1 MSDEAQS
8 DRRPIATR
16 SAGWAI
22 WLTGVLAGRGVSAN
36 VISVIGMLACVVGGG
51 ALAMTARVG
60 PEGERWLWLV
70 AAVMC
75 QLRLVCNM
83 LDGMVAIARGV
94 ASPVGAL
101 YNELPDRVSDVA
113 VLVGLGYAAMGN
125 PTLGWLCA
133 VLAVLTAYVRAAVK
147 VAGGVGIVQDFC
159 GPMAKQHRMA
169 VVTGLA
175 VFMTAAP
182 VAWRGPIEMGW
193 LGAWTVPEG
202 ALVLVAVGCAVTIV
216 RRVRRG
222 AAALRAMQIGSG
234 R

>member
-22 WLTGVLAGRGVSAN
+22 WLTAVLAGRGVSAN
-36 VISVIGMLACVVGGG
+36 VISVVGMVACVVGGC
-51 ALAMTARVG
+51 ALVMTARVG
-60 PEGERWLWLV
+60 ADGDRWLWLV

-147 VAGGVGIVQDFC
+147 VAGGTGISQDFC

-169 VVTGLA
+169 VVTVLA
-175 VFMTAAP
+175 VFMAVAP
-182 VAWRGPIEMGW
+182 ASWRGPIEMGW
-193 LGAWTVPEG
+193 AGAWTVPEG
-202 ALVLVAVGCAVTIV
+202 ALVLVAAGCVVTIV

-222 AAALRAMQIGSG
+222 AAALRGMQTGSA